1 MDWTAIVV
9 AVLACIGTA
18 SGSVYGIKKSTSLI
32 EYRLKMLEDKVDK
45 HNGVIDRT
53 YKLEECAKLQD
64 EKNKV
69 MNHRIDDLE
78 AGK

>member
-1 MDWTAIVV
+1 
-9 AVLACIGTA
+9 
-18 SGSVYGIKKSTSLI
+18 
-32 EYRLKMLEDKVDK
+32 MLEDKVDK

-69 MNHRIDDLE
+69 INHRIDDLE
-78 AGK
+78 AGR